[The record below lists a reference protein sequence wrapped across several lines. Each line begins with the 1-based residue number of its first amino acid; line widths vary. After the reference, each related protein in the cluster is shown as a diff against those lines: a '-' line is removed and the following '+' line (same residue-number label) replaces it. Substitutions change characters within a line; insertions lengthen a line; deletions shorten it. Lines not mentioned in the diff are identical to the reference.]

1 MGDGGVLTA
10 SYDRGAGPLGSV
22 DTTPAFQ
29 PPMGTEHHPPL
40 SANDDQSTRRLM
52 RMGTL
57 GILAF
62 WLVVMAALY
71 FAMQYAMKPKGVT
84 VTADGAVVIPR
95 HHDGHFRV
103 AGSINGVPVM
113 FLVDTGASL
122 VGVTAALAREAGLQ
136 GGDPITFQTAN
147 GPREGRVIASDS
159 VTVRS
164 LAVSG
169 LRVGTGYTG
178 RSDDDALL
186 GQNFLRHFD
195 VEMGR
200 DRMVLRPRG
209 G

>member
-1 MGDGGVLTA
+1 MDD
-10 SYDRGAGPLGSV
+10 S
-22 DTTPAFQ
+22 Q
-29 PPMGTEHHPPL
+29 P
-40 SANDDQSTRRLM
+40 TRRLM
-52 RMGTL
+52 RVGTL

-71 FAMQYAMKPKGVT
+71 FAMQYTLKPRGAT

-95 HHDGHFRV
+95 HTDGHFWV
-103 AGSINGVPVM
+103 SGSVNGAPVM
-113 FLVDTGASL
+113 FMVDTGASL
-122 VGVTAALAREAGLQ
+122 VGVTDALAQRAGLH

-147 GPREGRVIASDS
+147 GPRLGRVVAADS
-159 VTVRS
+159 ITVRS

-200 DRMVLRPRG
+200 DQMVLRPRG
-209 G
+209 SR

>member
-1 MGDGGVLTA
+1 
-10 SYDRGAGPLGSV
+10 
-22 DTTPAFQ
+22 
-29 PPMGTEHHPPL
+29 MGTDPRPQPL
-40 SANDDQSTRRLM
+40 PTAAHDQPTRHLM
-52 RMGTL
+52 PVGTL

-62 WLVVMAALY
+62 WLVIMAGLY
-71 FAMQYAMKPKGVT
+71 FAMQYAMQAKAVT

-103 AGSINGVPVM
+103 GGSVNGVQVM

-122 VGVTAALAREAGLQ
+122 VGVTDALARQAGLQ

-147 GPREGRVIASDS
+147 GPRAGRSVVSDS
-159 VTVRS
+159 VTVQS
-164 LAVSG
+164 LAVSN

-200 DRMVLRPRG
+200 DRMVLRKLSS
-209 G
+209 

>member
-1 MGDGGVLTA
+1 
-10 SYDRGAGPLGSV
+10 
-22 DTTPAFQ
+22 
-29 PPMGTEHHPPL
+29 MGTEPHPLPP
-40 SANDDQSTRRLM
+40 ADNNQSTRRLM
-52 RMGTL
+52 RVGTL

-103 AGSINGVPVM
+103 AGSVNGVPVM

-122 VGVTAALAREAGLQ
+122 VGVTEALAREAGLQ

-147 GPREGRVIASDS
+147 GPRQGRVIASDS

-178 RSDDDALL
+178 RNDDDALL

>member
-1 MGDGGVLTA
+1 
-10 SYDRGAGPLGSV
+10 
-22 DTTPAFQ
+22 
-29 PPMGTEHHPPL
+29 MGTKNDPL
-40 SANDDQSTRRLM
+40 KSANSDQPARHLM
-52 RMGTL
+52 RVGTL

-62 WLVVMAALY
+62 WLVIMAGLY
-71 FAMQYAMKPKGVT
+71 FAMQYTMQPKAVT

-103 AGSINGVPVM
+103 AGSVNGVPVM

-122 VGVTAALAREAGLQ
+122 VGVTDALARQAGLQ

-147 GPREGRVIASDS
+147 GPRQGSVIASDS

-178 RSDDDALL
+178 RSDDEALL

>member
-1 MGDGGVLTA
+1 
-10 SYDRGAGPLGSV
+10 
-22 DTTPAFQ
+22 
-29 PPMGTEHHPPL
+29 MGTEPRHPT
-40 SANDDQSTRRLM
+40 ATRNATRTTATEQSTRRLM
-52 RMGTL
+52 RVGTL

-62 WLVVMAALY
+62 WLVVMGALY
-71 FAMQYAMKPKGVT
+71 VGMKQVMQPRGAR

-103 AGSINGVPVM
+103 AGSVNGVPVM

-122 VGVTAALAREAGLQ
+122 VAVTDALAHKAGLQ
-136 GGDPITFQTAN
+136 GGEPITFRTAN
-147 GPREGRVIASDS
+147 GERQGRVVPSDS
-159 VTVRS
+159 ITVRS

-178 RSDDDALL
+178 SSDDDALL

-209 G
+209 S

>member
-1 MGDGGVLTA
+1 
-10 SYDRGAGPLGSV
+10 
-22 DTTPAFQ
+22 
-29 PPMGTEHHPPL
+29 
-40 SANDDQSTRRLM
+40 M
-52 RMGTL
+52 RVGTL

-62 WLVVMAALY
+62 WLVVMAVLY
-71 FAMQYAMKPKGVT
+71 FAMQYTLEPKGAT
-84 VTADGAVVIPR
+84 VTAEGAVVIPR

-103 AGSINGVPVM
+103 AGSVNGVPVM

-122 VGVTAALAREAGLQ
+122 VGVTDTLARQSGLQ

-147 GPREGRVIASDS
+147 GLREGRVIASDS
-159 VTVRS
+159 VTVLS

-209 G
+209 S

>member
-1 MGDGGVLTA
+1 
-10 SYDRGAGPLGSV
+10 
-22 DTTPAFQ
+22 
-29 PPMGTEHHPPL
+29 MGTQRHPLPP
-40 SANDDQSTRRLM
+40 ADNDQPTRRLM
-52 RMGTL
+52 RTGTL

-62 WLVVMAALY
+62 WLVLMAGLY
-71 FAMQYAMKPKGVT
+71 FAMQYTLQPKGVT

-122 VGVTAALAREAGLQ
+122 VGVTEALARKAGLQ
-136 GGDPITFQTAN
+136 GGDAITFQTAN

>member
-1 MGDGGVLTA
+1 M
-10 SYDRGAGPLGSV
+10 
-22 DTTPAFQ
+22 
-29 PPMGTEHHPPL
+29 
-40 SANDDQSTRRLM
+40 RL
-52 RMGTL
+52 GTL

-62 WLVVMAALY
+62 WLVVMGALY
-71 FAMQYAMKPKGVT
+71 VAMQYALAPKGAT

-103 AGSINGVPVM
+103 AGSVNGVPVM

-122 VGVTAALAREAGLQ
+122 IAVTDALARRAGLE
-136 GGDPITFQTAN
+136 GGDRITFQTAN
-147 GPREGRVIASDS
+147 GPREGRVMVSES